1 MSYIMFTFF
10 MVILHFL
17 VIYIVVDNVDN
28 FVDNFKFTI
37 RKYCFIR
44 IYHTLAKNIA
54 TKKYFKINYLVGL
67 GKAWV
72 RLRSLI
78 VVDSLHIGCCA

>member
-28 FVDNFKFTI
+28 FVDNLFSGFSFQSYTHI
-37 RKYCFIR
+37 
-44 IYHTLAKNIA
+44 LLL
-54 TKKYFKINYLVGL
+54 INL
-67 GKAWV
+67 
-72 RLRSLI
+72 
-78 VVDSLHIGCCA
+78 